1 MLRGINVS
9 GHRIIRMEDLR
20 KSFETLGF
28 RQVKTYVQS
37 GNVIFEAGK
46 DSAAGLC
53 EQIRKRLSR
62 NFGFEVPVLLK
73 TSKELEQTIHDNP
86 FLKAAA
92 IDHSK
97 LHVTFLSKAAAK
109 NLETLV
115 MNGEQFYVN
124 GQEIYLYSQ
133 MRMAEPNFPTLPSRR
148 SWGSKRPQETGIQS
162 MRCLDWLSRITP
174 GIKANTAK
182 NQSIQERT
190 TTDFTVDTM
199 PVVQLIRLFPSD
211 DNEKSL
217 YPV

>member
-1 MLRGINVS
+1 MV
-9 GHRIIRMEDLR
+9 
-20 KSFETLGF
+20 F
-28 RQVKTYVQS
+28 
-37 GNVIFEAGK
+37 A
-46 DSAAGLC
+46 
-53 EQIRKRLSR
+53 RKRLSR

-182 NQSIQERT
+182 NQSIQEGQPPISLMTRCQL
-190 TTDFTVDTM
+190 FSSSFVYS
-199 PVVQLIRLFPSD
+199 PVTIMRSLCIPFEDLGEQVRCGRSSIRDPLRRKVERF
-211 DNEKSL
+211 NC
-217 YPV
+217 